1 MQNNKNRTSVK
12 FYILLAIVVF
22 AIFANNADFLPAVIR
37 DAAGNTFNQLFSSGD
52 FAITTSR
59 ILASLFAVAFCMLIA
74 TAVFMILSHVEKRN
88 RRMLTISYLVK
99 SLTNWICGIACVIW
113 ILSIL
118 GIDISA
124 ALAGVGIVALV
135 LSFGA
140 QSLVE
145 DVVTGIFIMFEG
157 AFNVGD
163 IIVMDNFRGTVRSIG
178 VRTTIFEDDGG
189 NLKIVNNS
197 DIRNVQNRS
206 RNGSL
211 AVCDVG
217 ISYDSSIPAA
227 EKVILDCLE
236 KMWQENDGM
245 YLSHPVYAGVQ
256 ALADSS
262 VVLRCRVEVREE
274 DIFAAQ
280 RRLNRAVKLALDEG
294 GIEIPFPQVVV
305 HQAK

>member
-1 MQNNKNRTSVK
+1 
-12 FYILLAIVVF
+12 
-22 AIFANNADFLPAVIR
+22 
-37 DAAGNTFNQLFSSGD
+37 
-52 FAITTSR
+52 
-59 ILASLFAVAFCMLIA
+59 
-74 TAVFMILSHVEKRN
+74 
-88 RRMLTISYLVK
+88 
-99 SLTNWICGIACVIW
+99 
-113 ILSIL
+113 
-118 GIDISA
+118 
-124 ALAGVGIVALV
+124 
-135 LSFGA
+135 
-140 QSLVE
+140 
-145 DVVTGIFIMFEG
+145 VVTGIFIMFEG